1 MSRFSDEHLSEDA
14 GLIQQRAKGGEE
26 VNTLTVGEALE
37 QNLGISG
44 PAIRHAEGP
53 LLSGFHVPVRHNM
66 RLEALLDRIRHDAE
80 LHQLWRC
87 ANVNAIDRS
96 HVTDHGPVHV
106 RIVANIALRL
116 LRLLFDANIEA
127 SVVKDHGL
135 HRTDAEVIVVLASA
149 LHDIGISVHRHLHD
163 RYSLMLAAP
172 KARELLAPLYEE
184 PERTIVVSEVLHAVA
199 AHEWEETCLTIE
211 AGCVKVA
218 DALDMSKGRSR
229 IPFQA
234 GKVDIH
240 SVSAAAVD
248 RVEITK
254 GTARPIR
261 VSIHMNN
268 SAGIFQVDELLKRKL
283 ENSTIRDYIDLVA
296 SIEGTTESRI
306 LTVYNRSQ

>member
-1 MSRFSDEHLSEDA
+1 MTARQPDDSRPNSEERRTPRSNGLDSVVTSTSTPEHP
-14 GLIQQRAKGGEE
+14 
-26 VNTLTVGEALE
+26 
-37 QNLGISG
+37 LGVSG
-44 PAIRHAEGP
+44 QAIRQPEGIAP
-53 LLSGFHVPVRHNM
+53 NGFHVPTRHNT
-66 RLEALLDRIRHDAE
+66 RLEGLLERIRQDAE
-80 LHQLWRC
+80 LQQLWRC

-96 HVTDHGPVHV
+96 HITDHGPVHV

-116 LRLLFDANIEA
+116 LRLLFESNIEA

-135 HRTDAEVIVVLASA
+135 HRTDAEVIVVLAAA

-163 RYSLMLAAP
+163 QYSIMLAAP
-172 KARELLAPLYEE
+172 KARDLLAPLYEE
-184 PERTIVVSEVLHAVA
+184 PERTIVVSEVLHAIA

-229 IPFQA
+229 IPFHA

-248 RVEITK
+248 RVEIGK
-254 GTARPIR
+254 GIAKPI
-261 VSIHMNN
+261 SINIILNN

-283 ENSTIRDYIDLVA
+283 ENSTIRDYIDLMA
-296 SIEGTTESRI
+296 SIEGTTEMRI
-306 LTVYNRSQ
+306 LPVYSR